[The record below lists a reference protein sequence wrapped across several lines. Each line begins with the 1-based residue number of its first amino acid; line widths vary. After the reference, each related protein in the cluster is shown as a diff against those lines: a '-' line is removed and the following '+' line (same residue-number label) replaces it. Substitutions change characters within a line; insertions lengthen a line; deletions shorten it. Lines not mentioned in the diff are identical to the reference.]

1 MKTIAISFTVA
12 ALLVMLSGC
21 AGSPRALSQA
31 APEQLAKENN
41 YNLCRAAFSRH
52 ATQAI
57 ESEVKSRKLDC
68 GPYVAAAAKRDAEIS
83 AGLANI
89 SKSLQQTQPVTT
101 NCRTYGNTTNCSSY

>member
-12 ALLVMLSGC
+12 TLLVMLSGC

-52 ATQAI
+52 SNQAI

-68 GPYVAAAAKRDAEIS
+68 APYVAAAAKRDAARSES
-83 AGLANI
+83 LKAF
-89 SKSLQQTQPVTT
+89 SESLQQNRPVTT